1 MNRSVESH
9 LLAAADD
16 VEMRATGY
24 QNRVRQAASQ
34 IISLEREHRIRK
46 ISIKQMVDQELQ
58 KLGRALLSASNSE

>member
-24 QNRVRQAASQ
+24 QALVRQTASR
-34 IISLEREHRIRK
+34 IISLEREHQIRRIK
-46 ISIKQMVDQELQ
+46 IKEKIAQELQ
-58 KLGRALLSASNSE
+58 KLARVLLSANDSE